1 MPHDIIDNRE
11 IYLIDKIKETLPG
24 SQAARFAVGY
34 FFLSGLEAVADQLH
48 NVRELRLLIGN
59 TSNRETIEQIA
70 EGYRR
75 LDQVRAAVEAQT
87 HPTFAE
93 RQHARDVT
101 AANIGQAAALLE
113 QTPEAERLVG
123 VLVRLIEEGRLK
135 VRVYTKGRLHAKA
148 YIFDYAPL
156 FDAQGQP
163 ASRPERGIAIVGSS
177 NFTLSGVSLNTEL
190 NVMAPGNANHAELTA
205 WFERLWDEA
214 EDFEASLMQELR
226 RAWPLAQVTPYEI
239 YLKVLY
245 EMVHEQLEG
254 AEAEATLWRD
264 DIAAVLTEF
273 QAQAVRQAAH
283 IIQRYGGCF
292 VADVV
297 GLGKSYI
304 GAAIVKHFVRRHLAR
319 PLIIC
324 PAPLVEM
331 WEHYNQVYQ
340 LNARV
345 LSMGLLQEN
354 AAHGADWMAYDGR
367 YQDRDFVL
375 VDESHNFRNPH
386 SQRYQVLHSFLGTG
400 ERRCCFLTAT
410 PRNKTVWD
418 LYHQLKLFHQ
428 DDLTDLPIDPPN
440 LRAFFKAVEAG
451 ERRLPD
457 LLAHLLIRRTRAHI
471 LRWYGYD
478 ETTGARVDPHACAP
492 YLTGERRAYIL
503 VGGRRQFFPQRVLET
518 IEYSIEA
525 TYQGLYER
533 LRACLSAGDDGQGLK
548 FARYGLW
555 HYVKPA
561 KRRRKPYA
569 ELQRAGANLRGLMRV
584 MLFKRFES
592 SVHAFR
598 ETLQRMV
605 HAHHAFLAALD
616 HGIVPAGEEA
626 QQVLHRADIEEERAF
641 LESLTRIGQRYNAAD
656 FDVAALR
663 ADVEADL
670 RSLSEMLALVQ
681 PITPDRDAKLQTLKA
696 RLAAP
701 ALREG
706 KVLIF
711 TQYADTAQYL
721 YDNLAASPSPS
732 PVGEGRGEGAA
743 GEGRGA
749 GIEVIYS
756 QDKNKSTIVTRFAP
770 KANADADVA
779 DADVA
784 DADVADADVRA
795 QQGILAGVAEIDTL
809 IATDVLSEGLNLQD
823 CDKVIN
829 YDLHWNPVRL
839 IQRFGR
845 VDRIGSEHDRVYA
858 YNFLPETALDANLG
872 LHETLARRIAEIHAT
887 IGEDAAILDPEESV
901 NPEAMYAIYAQE
913 HVDPYED
920 VDETDYLDLN
930 EAEALIQQIRED
942 DPALYERVVALRD
955 GVRCGRQ
962 AGQSGAVVLC
972 RAGHYRQLYWV
983 DAQGHILS
991 RDVARILTLLKCDP
1005 QTPAEPLSVDH
1016 GDTVTRVKRRFEQEI
1031 RNRRAER
1038 EHTLALTQAQHY
1050 VLAELRMAYAD
1061 AHDTDNV
1068 RPQIAILEQAFRQP
1082 LNRGSLQKALRT
1094 LRSQQL
1100 TGAALVAALTELY
1113 HLHGLDVL
1121 RDRPPPPTGRRGR

>member
-1 MPHDIIDNRE
+1 MPHDIVDNRE

-34 FFLSGLEAVADQLH
+34 FFLSGLEAVADQLA

-59 TSNRETIEQIA
+59 TSSRETIEQIA

-75 LDQVRAAVEAQT
+75 LDQVRDAVEAQA
-87 HPTFAE
+87 HPTFTD
-93 RQHARDVT
+93 RQQARDVT
-101 AANIGQAAALLE
+101 AANIGQAAALLD
-113 QTPEAERLVG
+113 QTPEAENLVS
-123 VLVRLIEEGRLK
+123 VLVRLIEEERLK

-163 ASRPERGIAIVGSS
+163 VPRPERGIAIVGSS
-177 NFTLSGVSLNTEL
+177 NFTLSGITLNTEL
-190 NVMAPGNANHAELTA
+190 NVMVPGNANHAELTA

-214 EDFEASLMQELR
+214 EDFDASLMQELR
-226 RAWPLAQVTPYEI
+226 RAWPLVQVTPYEI

-245 EMVHEQLEG
+245 EMVHEQLAG

-283 IIQRYGGCF
+283 MIQRYGGCF

-319 PLIIC
+319 PLILC

-345 LSMGLLQEN
+345 LSMGMLQED

-367 YQDRDFVL
+367 YRDRDFVL
-375 VDESHNFRNPH
+375 VDESHNFRNPN
-386 SQRYQVLHSFLGTG
+386 SQRYRVLHSFLGTG

-440 LRAFFKAVEAG
+440 LREFFKAVEDG

-457 LLAHLLIRRTRAHI
+457 LLAHLLIRRTRVHI

-478 ETTGARVDPHACAP
+478 ATTAACVDPHAFAP

-518 IEYSIEA
+518 VEYSIEA

-533 LRACLSAGDDGQGLK
+533 LRTYLSAGDDGQGLK

-561 KRRRKPYA
+561 KRRHKPYA

-605 HAHHAFLAALD
+605 QAHRAFLAALD
-616 HGIVPAGEEA
+616 HGVVPAGEDA
-626 QQVLHRADIEEERAF
+626 QQWLHQADIEEERAF
-641 LESLTRIGQRYNAAD
+641 LEALARIGQRYNAAD
-656 FDVAALR
+656 FDVTALR
-663 ADVEADL
+663 ADLEHDL
-670 RSLSEMLALVQ
+670 HMLGEMLALVQ
-681 PITPDRDAKLQTLKA
+681 PITPEQDTKLQTLKA
-696 RLAAP
+696 RLASP

-721 YDNLAASPSPS
+721 YDNLAPDH
-732 PVGEGRGEGAA
+732 AA
-743 GEGRGA
+743 PD
-749 GIEVIYS
+749 IEVIYS
-756 QDKNKSTIVTRFAP
+756 QDKNKNAIVTRFAP
-770 KANADADVA
+770 KANADAA
-779 DADVA
+779 
-784 DADVADADVRA
+784 VRA
-795 QQGILAGVAEIDTL
+795 QGILEGVPEINTL

-845 VDRIGSEHDRVYA
+845 VDRIGSEHDHVYA

-887 IGEDAAILDPEESV
+887 IGEDAAILDPDESV

-913 HVDPYED
+913 QVDPYED

-930 EAEALIQQIRED
+930 EAEALIRQIRDD
-942 DPALYERVVALRD
+942 DPALYERIVALRD

-962 AGQSGAVVLC
+962 ANQSGAIVLC
-972 RAGHYRQLYWV
+972 RAGRYRQLYLV

-991 RDVARILTLLKCDP
+991 RDVARILATLKCDP
-1005 QTPAEPLSVDH
+1005 QTPPEPLPADY
-1016 GDTVTRVKRRFEQEI
+1016 GATVTQVKRRFEREV
-1031 RNRRAER
+1031 RDRRAER
-1038 EHTLALTQAQHY
+1038 EHTLALTQAQQY
-1050 VLAELRMAYAD
+1050 ILAELRMAYAD
-1061 AHDTDNV
+1061 ARDTDNT

-1082 LNRGSLQKALRT
+1082 LNRASLQKALRT
-1094 LRSQQL
+1094 LRSRRL

-1113 HLHGLDVL
+1113 HLHGLDML
-1121 RDRPPPPTGRRGR
+1121 RDRSASQPEGEDDDAPRVVCSEGLVAMIVK